1 MFGFVVG
8 AAIGAVAMKLY
19 VDNKDKKD
27 GE

>member
-8 AAIGAVAMKLY
+8 AAVGAVAMKLY
-19 VDNKDKKD
+19 VDNKNKKD